1 MTDNIDNLLLRPASI
16 NDAKILYLWRND
28 SMTRLSSHNTNK
40 IKWNDHINWLKS
52 MLDNKDKKIF
62 IAESNGKPVGTIRAE
77 YIDNVY
83 KLSWTVSPESRG
95 KDFGKKMVKLLTCK
109 INAPIRAEIK
119 KENVASA
126 KIAEYSGMKLLRED
140 NNILYYQRDAIN
152 QS

>member
-62 IAESNGKPVGTIRAE
+62 IAKSNGKPVGTVRAE

-95 KDFGKKMVKLLTCK
+95 KDIGKKMVRLLANK

-140 NNILYYQRDAIN
+140 SNILYYQRDAIN